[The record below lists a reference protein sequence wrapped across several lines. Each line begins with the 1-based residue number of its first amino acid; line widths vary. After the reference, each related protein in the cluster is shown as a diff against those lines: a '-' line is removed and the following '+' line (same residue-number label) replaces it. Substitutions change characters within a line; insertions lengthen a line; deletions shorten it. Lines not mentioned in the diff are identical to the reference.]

1 MLAKRGHAEEDTKEG
16 QELTSRLLT
25 LKKPEAAA
33 DELERH
39 FPAEIRRL
47 EETVRRAST
56 GDWPAAREYVMHWRQ
71 LADGLLV
78 LLHRQRPDLVL
89 EGPDGRLLIIDVKG
103 DPVETT
109 RDRLLAVA
117 AVAPC
122 SGWVTSA
129 GLGRGIALRLLA
141 EIRQEVPG
149 AIPLVPKAG
158 LCIHWAPGD
167 AVRTAMRLIGRA
179 SGEQSEGDDG
189 PAGSATLLKRAM
201 DLFELDRT
209 GLATLFGVRR
219 QAVEQ
224 WERRGVPA
232 ERRAKLATMVAV
244 GELLARRLRPGL
256 LPGVARRPATAYQ
269 GRTMLEMIQ
278 RDRHD
283 ELLEDVRKSFDWATT
298 A

>member
-1 MLAKRGHAEEDTKEG
+1 LRYACGELLEG
-16 QELTSRLLT
+16 ATEVTLRLLT
-25 LKKPEAAA
+25 LKKPESAAN
-33 DELERH
+33 EVERH
-39 FPAEIRRL
+39 FPAEVRSL

-56 GDWPAAREYVMHWRQ
+56 GDQGAAREYVMHWRR

-89 EGPDGRLLIIDVKG
+89 KEPDGRLVIVDVNG

-122 SGWVTSA
+122 SGWVTVA
-129 GLGRGIALRLLA
+129 GLGRGMALRLLA
-141 EIRQEVPG
+141 ELREEVPG
-149 AIPLVPKAG
+149 SVPLVPKAG
-158 LCIHWAPGD
+158 LCSHWAPGD
-167 AVRTAMRLIGRA
+167 AMKTAVRLIERA
-179 SGEQSEGDDG
+179 LGEQSDNDQR
-189 PAGSATLLKRAM
+189 PTGSATLLKRAM
-201 DLFELDRT
+201 ELFELDKT
-209 GLATLFGVRR
+209 QLATLFGVRR

-256 LPGVARRPATAYQ
+256 LPGVARRAAPAYQ
-269 GRTMLEMIQ
+269 GRTMLEMIR

-283 ELLEDVRKSFDWATT
+283 DLLEDVRKSFDWATT

>member
-1 MLAKRGHAEEDTKEG
+1 LI
-16 QELTSRLLT
+16 SRLLT

-39 FPAEIRRL
+39 FPSEIRSL

-56 GDWPAAREYVMHWRQ
+56 GDWPAAREYLMHFRR
-71 LADGLLV
+71 LAEGLLV
-78 LLHRQRPDLVL
+78 LLHRQQPDLVL
-89 EGPDGRLLIIDVKG
+89 QGPGGQFLIIDVKG
-103 DPVETT
+103 DAVETT
-109 RDRLLAVA
+109 LDRLLAVA

-122 SGWVTSA
+122 SGWVTRA

-141 EIRQEVPG
+141 EVREEVPG
-149 AIPLVPKAG
+149 AIPLVPKTG
-158 LCIHWAPGD
+158 LGTHWAPGD
-167 AVRTAMRLIGRA
+167 AVRIAVRLIERA
-179 SGEQSEGDDG
+179 VAEPSERDER
-189 PAGSATLLKRAM
+189 PAGSAGLLKRAM
-201 DLFELDRT
+201 ELFELDRT
-209 GLATLFGVRR
+209 ELSALFGVRR

-232 ERRAKLATMVAV
+232 ERQAKLATMVAV

-256 LPGVARRPATAYQ
+256 LPGVARRTAPAYHE
-269 GRTMLEMIQ
+269 RTMLEMIQ
-278 RDRHD
+278 NDRHD